1 MALPSTPH
9 PMHTPLRSYPESL
22 DRRHRL
28 RRLLAFGIALFLGLF
43 LIPTGRAD
51 LVIIDGT
58 KVTNHIVFTNDTV
71 ILTNGTVI
79 PMPAVTFPSPVSRAS
94 GAIPIQLGWGMPL
107 PLPVTVTLQITGG
120 TAIPGTDYLQ
130 PSPVGFPVL
139 PGSTATVLP
148 INLLDPPTVD
158 PAADIRFT
166 ITLSFPGLAPI
177 SLGERT
183 AGLLADGPIDP
194 PLGSEYSFG
203 SIFVSG
209 IPLEEG
215 GPARIIDV
223 IRTGDLS
230 TPGSVRVSNTP
241 GTGTAGVDFGIV
253 DTVLQFPPG
262 ICCQPVSVVAFADAV
277 TDPGEAFSL
286 QLSNP
291 VGGVLGLHPFQP
303 IFIVDIVKTNPPALT
318 ADLSLSSSINT
329 SPIGIEEE
337 FTITLSV
344 ANGGPALAPGVTV
357 SAPFP
362 TEAEFISAT
371 PPVGYNAGTGIWT
384 VGSLV
389 QGEHRTLTI
398 RGRAR
403 AVADRLLPHEITG
416 SGIPDPDSIPGNGLP
431 GEDDIAF
438 VQFKADEKLADL
450 ALSME
455 ARPPQ
460 TNITDKITLVVT
472 LRNYGL
478 DPAKDIRVVNRL
490 PAGLQLDS
498 HKVSAGAFAPATG
511 TWTVPALATDA
522 TATLELV
529 VKTTRGGPYTNVATI
544 EASAP
549 RDPEASN
556 NRAEAVATFNGY
568 SICGI
573 AKVCWTGSGVPNT
586 NATVTLDG
594 PHKLTARTDSLGAFC
609 FTNLPPGKYKVTVV
623 AADATL
629 GIENWAQDVEIIK
642 DSIEVYPDSR
652 WLAIVGRVTSGSNGP
667 PVVGIDIEATAPG
680 EAKRTTKT
688 DANGEYRF
696 LKLAKKEYTI
706 QPINLPEGVTHAPAS
721 IKIDTG
727 TDLSACPLRA
737 DFILT
742 AKFRI
747 SGLIR
752 ACDPKKGAP
761 LASAIV
767 TLTNKNFSVP
777 LVQRT
782 GTDGRYTFTNLPP
795 GDYTIT
801 VTHPTFTFKDSPATV
816 TIAKA
821 NVVQNFTGDG
831 ESSIGGRIATANG
844 QAVPGIVVEIR
855 QLVPN
860 RPPIIRQATT
870 DTNGEFVIKNLPNAT
885 HVIVPIPPD
894 KGFTFAPTN
903 ATRTLPADKCRNFLL
918 FTANRS
924 AVEIVA
930 IEAVQ
935 VIQDWQNNVPLVY
948 GKQTLIRAFVK
959 PAGSNTLPVTMDGVR
974 LRVER
979 NGRST
984 TYGAERHIARTN
996 YLERRNEKNASLPF
1010 RLGAD
1015 DIRSTNDVTLTLE
1028 WPNGLL
1034 TTAQLPGQTAVRNN
1048 STDIRYRKMPEAAI
1062 RWVLVKW
1069 ISGKDSK
1076 AATLA
1081 DALKQH
1087 SRLRAGLPTHSVT
1100 VPDANRQLDWT
1111 APTDPRVAL
1120 NDKDGQ
1126 LSALLL
1132 REIVR
1137 FRNKELDPF
1146 GEGRINDRQRFIYHG
1161 VATGTDLRGMGETEL
1176 GRASFA
1182 DSSAAPER
1190 RKNLALHEIGH
1201 ALGRHHAVHSAFG
1214 TFLQNGLQFKRGR
1227 CDEEALASAPDY
1239 PMDLLGTEILT
1250 PVLGP
1255 MRLGAYRHAF
1265 GWDSA
1270 DALYVSPFQTAD
1282 IMSYCRAGNSAFIT
1296 EWVWPG
1302 IFSYRGMM
1310 DSMAARW
1317 PLPGAPRRL
1326 AALAGEP
1333 IPVLRVS
1340 GLMNGSGQI
1349 LQLDPVDFRSEEWA
1363 TDPTGEFLAQIR
1375 DQSGELLAEQSF
1387 EINAIIPDGAS
1398 SEGGFFREFSVAL
1411 PVLPGIAHVDL
1422 IRAGLTLRRISVSQN
1437 NPVVEFIPTPSSTP
1451 IPLPPE
1457 GLHVDWTASDADG
1470 DPLRTEI
1477 QIGND
1482 SEGWA
1487 PITFDRTTTGYTL
1500 EPGHFPKAG
1509 NYHLRLIVSDG
1520 FNRTIATHP
1529 APIVVGDKL
1538 PVVATTEPLDG
1549 THFTAS
1555 AVIRLAASAVDP
1567 EDGSLN
1573 EIHWSH
1579 PTLGELGI
1587 GEDLE
1592 LPAGTL
1598 PTGTHQLAATV
1609 TDSAGHTAR
1618 AEVSLI
1624 VDPPVEPALKLTLT
1638 DTALELRW
1646 PLESADLRLVAAY
1659 ELDAEAWF
1667 PVETEILTDDDS
1679 FLVRLPL
1686 EDEALFY
1693 RLIP

>member
-1 MALPSTPH
+1 MHTSLPSC
-9 PMHTPLRSYPESL
+9 PESL
-22 DRRHRL
+22 ARRHRL
-28 RRLLAFGIALFLGLF
+28 RRLLAFGIALVLGLF

-58 KVTNHIVFTNDTV
+58 KITNHIVFTNDTV

-94 GAIPIQLGWGMPL
+94 GVIPIQLGWGMPL

-120 TAIPGTDYLQ
+120 SAIPGVDYTY
-130 PSPVGFPVL
+130 PSPIGFPVL

-148 INLLDPPTVD
+148 ISLLDPITVD

-166 ITLSFPGLAPI
+166 ITLTFPGLAPI

-183 AGLLADGPIDP
+183 AGLLADVPIDP

-203 SIFVSG
+203 STFASG
-209 IPLEEG
+209 APVEEG

-241 GTGTAGVDFGIV
+241 GTGTVGVDFGAV

-262 ICCQPVSVVAFADAV
+262 MCCQSVSVVAFADAIA
-277 TDPGEAFSL
+277 DPGEAFSL

-303 IFIVDIVKTNPPALT
+303 VYIGDIVKTNPPTPT
-318 ADLSLSSSINT
+318 ADLSLSSSIT
-329 SPIGIEEE
+329 PSPLALEEE
-337 FTITLSV
+337 FTITVSV

-357 SAPFP
+357 SAPLP

-371 PPVGYNAGTGIWT
+371 PPGAYNAGTGIWT

-389 QGEHRTLTI
+389 QGENRTLTL

-403 AVADRLLPHEITG
+403 AAADRILPHEITA
-416 SGIPDPDSIPGNGLP
+416 SGVPDPDSIPGNGLP

-478 DPAKDIRVVNRL
+478 DPAKDIRIVNRL

-529 VKTTRGGPYTNVATI
+529 VKTTRGGSYTNVATI

-549 RDPEASN
+549 RDPSAAN

-586 NATVTLDG
+586 NAAVTLDG
-594 PHKLTARTDSLGAFC
+594 PLKLTTRTDSLGTFC

-623 AADATL
+623 AANATL
-629 GIENWAQDVEIIK
+629 GIENWTQDVEIIK
-642 DSIEVYPDSR
+642 DSIEVAPDSR

-667 PVVGIDIEATAPG
+667 PVGGITIEASAPG
-680 EAKRTTKT
+680 EAKRTATT

-706 QPINLPEGVTHAPAS
+706 QPINLPEGVTHDPAS

-752 ACDPKKGAP
+752 ACDPKKGTP

-782 GTDGRYTFTNLPP
+782 GTDGRYAFTNLPP

-801 VTHPTFTFKDSPATV
+801 VTHPTFTFKDSPAKV

-831 ESSIGGRIATANG
+831 DSSIGGRIATANG

-855 QLVPN
+855 QLVLN

-885 HVIVPIPPD
+885 YFIVPTPPD
-894 KGFTFAPTN
+894 KGFTFTPKD
-903 ATRTLPADKCRNFLL
+903 ATRSLPADKCRNYVL

-935 VIQDWQNNVPLVY
+935 VIQDWQNNVPLVHA
-948 GKQTLIRAFVK
+948 KPTLIRAFVK
-959 PAGSNTLPVTMDGVR
+959 PAGSNALPVTMDGVR

-1015 DIRSTNDVTLTLE
+1015 DIRSTNEVTLTLE

-1048 STDIRYRKMPEAAI
+1048 STGIRYRKMPEAAV

-1069 ISGKDSK
+1069 IFGKDSK

-1081 DALKQH
+1081 DASKQH
-1087 SRLRAGLPTHSVT
+1087 GRLRSGLPTHAVST
-1100 VPDANRQLDWT
+1100 PDGNRQIDWT
-1111 APTDPRVAL
+1111 TLKDPRDPA
-1120 NDKDGQ
+1120 NDRKGE
-1126 LSALLL
+1126 LSAVLLHEL
-1132 REIVR
+1132 AR
-1137 FRNKELDPF
+1137 FRNKDLDPLGL
-1146 GEGRINDRQRFIYHG
+1146 GEVRDRQKYIYHG
-1161 VATGTDLRGMGETEL
+1161 VATGTDLRGMGEIEL
-1176 GRASFA
+1176 GRVSFA
-1182 DSSAAPER
+1182 DSSAAPES
-1190 RKNLALHEIGH
+1190 RKNLSLHEVGH
-1201 ALGRHHAVHSAFG
+1201 VLGRHHAVHTVFG
-1214 TFLQNGLQFKRGR
+1214 TFLRNGIQFKRGL
-1227 CDEEALASAPDY
+1227 CEEEAVAIAPDY
-1239 PMDLLGTEILT
+1239 PMDMLGTDLFT

-1255 MRLGAYRHAF
+1255 MRLGPYRHAF
-1265 GWDSA
+1265 GWDSG

-1282 IMSYCRAGNSAFIT
+1282 VMSYCGSGNSPFST

-1310 DSMAARW
+1310 DAILARW
-1317 PLPGAPRRL
+1317 PLPTAPRRL
-1326 AALAGEP
+1326 AAIAGEP
-1333 IPVLRVS
+1333 IPVLRLS
-1340 GLMNGSGQI
+1340 GLMDGSGEITQM
-1349 LQLDPVDFRSEEWA
+1349 DPIEFRTEEWVP
-1363 TDPTGEFLAQIR
+1363 DFTGEFLAQVR
-1375 DQSGELLAEQSF
+1375 NQAGELLAEQSL

-1398 SEGGFFREFSVAL
+1398 SEGGFHREFSVAL
-1411 PVLPGIAHVDL
+1411 PILPGIAHVDL
-1422 IRAGLTLRRISVSQN
+1422 VRAGLTLRRISVSPN
-1437 NPVVEFIPTPSSTP
+1437 SPVVEFIPTPSTTP

-1457 GLHVDWTASDADG
+1457 GLHFDWTTSDADG
-1470 DPLRTEI
+1470 DSLRTEI
-1477 QIGND
+1477 QIG
-1482 SEGWA
+1482 SESGGWA
-1487 PITFDRTTTGYTL
+1487 PITFDRTTAGYTL
-1500 EPGHFPKAG
+1500 EPAHFPKAG
-1509 NYHLRLIVSDG
+1509 TYHLRLIVSDG
-1520 FNRTIATHP
+1520 YNRTIATHP
-1529 APIVVGDKL
+1529 TPILVADKAPVI
-1538 PVVATTEPLDG
+1538 ATTEPADG
-1549 THFTAS
+1549 AHFAAS
-1555 AVIRLAASAVDP
+1555 AAVRLAASAIDP
-1567 EDGSLN
+1567 EDGSLS
-1573 EIHWSH
+1573 EVHWSH

-1598 PTGTHQLAATV
+1598 PTGTHNLAATV
-1609 TDSAGHTAR
+1609 TDSGGHTAR
-1618 AEVSLI
+1618 AELEI
-1624 VDPPVEPALKLTLT
+1624 TIDPPVEPVLTLTLT

-1659 ELDAEAWF
+1659 ELDADSWF

-1693 RLIP
+1693 RLLP